1 MAHKVA
7 QLKPKVKSK
16 GLPTGLSPFRR
27 KEATSGGRIRKKLSR
42 AKNAK
47 ASGAARHPQPDG
59 GIGGREAPKFPAQP
73 AVAAAREAGKLL
85 VQAVGPGPPRS
96 LGAGAGG
103 GQELLECAGPRETL
117 LLA

>member
-27 KEATSGGRIRKKLSR
+27 KEATPGGRIRKKLSR

-73 AVAAAREAGKLL
+73 AAAATREAGKLL
-85 VQAVGPGPPRS
+85 VRASQTGPPRS
-96 LGAGAGG
+96 LGAGGGG
-103 GQELLECAGPRETL
+103 GQGLLECAGPRETL